1 MRHLRCRCL
10 DCEIRRLTFS
20 VTMYRQWL
28 ELERDMSMANLF
40 EIKGLG
46 AAVADAKK
54 GISQVRAETA
64 GLSADAGLLITAVQG
79 VRQQIKQAHDDLQFE
94 AEQLGN
100 GSVS

>member
-1 MRHLRCRCL
+1 
-10 DCEIRRLTFS
+10 
-20 VTMYRQWL
+20 
-28 ELERDMSMANLF
+28 MANLF

-64 GLSADAGLLITAVQG
+64 GLSSDASLLIAAVQG
-79 VRQQIKQAHDDLQFE
+79 VRQQIKAAHDDLQFE

-100 GSVS
+100 GSSN